1 VGDELPSTIGPYR
14 VLRRLGEGGVAEV
27 FLAVAY
33 GAAGFEKRV
42 ALKRL
47 RPELQGD
54 GRLEKLL
61 VDEARIAARLQH
73 GRLVGVHELA
83 LDPTTGSYY
92 VRLDAVDGPSLA
104 ELVRRR
110 GPLAPAL
117 ALFVAEELALALAVV
132 HDARDDAGRPLGLV
146 HRDLSPS
153 NVLVST
159 NGEVKLADF
168 GLAKATHLQTTTR
181 ANVVKGT
188 YAYMSPEQVAGAPL
202 GPASD
207 QFALASTVHE
217 LLTGRRAF
225 DGDTVHATMDSVR
238 SAPPAPLPAELPSEI
253 SALLARCHEK
263 SPAARFPSTEAL
275 VEAIAAVRRALPLA
289 GSLDLARVV
298 RAA

>member
-1 VGDELPSTIGPYR
+1 VADDLPSTIGPYR
-14 VLRRLGEGGVAEV
+14 ILRRLGEGGVAEV
-27 FLAVAY
+27 FLAVAH

-54 GRLEKLL
+54 PRLEKLL
-61 VDEARIAARLQH
+61 VDEARLAARLQH

-104 ELVRRR
+104 ELLRRH
-110 GPLAPAL
+110 GPPPPAL
-117 ALFVAEELALALAVV
+117 ALFIAEELALALAAL
-132 HDARDDAGRPLGLV
+132 HAATDDAGRPLGLV

-153 NVLVST
+153 NVLVSRA
-159 NGEVKLADF
+159 GEVKLADF
-168 GLAKATHLQTTTR
+168 GLAKATQLQTTTR

-207 QFALASTVHE
+207 QFALASTTHE

-225 DGDTVHATMDSVR
+225 DADSVHATMDAVR
-238 SAPPAPLPAELPSEI
+238 NAPPAPLPAELPREV
-253 SALLARCHEK
+253 AATLARCHAK
-263 SPAARFPSTEAL
+263 DPAARFPSTAAL
-275 VEAIAAVRRALPLA
+275 VEALASARRALPPA
-289 GSLDLARVV
+289 GPLDLARLLT
-298 RAA
+298 RT